1 MHQPA
6 RLPPL
11 LRHLGTLSHGGWTP
25 GELPGLH
32 LRRKAHPPRRRLP
45 LLASRLPLP
54 VLLMLLALL
63 LDLPVKQLVLSV
75 FLLRMLLVPLLVHL
89 VLLALLLRMLLV
101 LLLGHLSRLRLSCPV
116 RLARQHL

>member
-11 LRHLGTLSHGGWTP
+11 LRHLGPLNRGGWTP

-32 LRRKAHPPRRRLP
+32 LHRMAHPPRRRLP

-54 VLLMLLALL
+54 EPLMLLALL
-63 LDLPVKQLVLSV
+63 LDLLVKQ
-75 FLLRMLLVPLLVHL
+75 LVPLLVHL
-89 VLLALLLRMLLV
+89 SRLRLPELLVLLTLLLRMLLM

-116 RLARQHL
+116 RLVGQHL